1 MREGSGVIRTDSGP
15 AVDKHK
21 GCLLWGARCSP
32 CPLLKQVIFSQTFN
46 TQTSLIWFLSWSQM
60 GIRACKQMN
69 SRAAYLL
76 LAANSKYKGVREKTQ
91 ELLCPGVSN
100 LFCSSLCVPTAFEGT
115 SPSYLSCRKVCPVSL
130 FDLYLQRCHFFFAT
144 DQVCLLINALS
155 LTGHWWWHRDFHLP
169 EMGPRGEQ
177 WEGSPTSCCGYHSC
191 SCTSQSPSWAA
202 HMVRMPISGST
213 PHLHTSPPRP
223 ALLYHPNSMH
233 VPLFQPTVS
242 IHPIREPS
250 QSSPNNHKFSAT
262 QQHPIPVQC
271 NCSSTLP
278 ASCHA
283 LSWLTT
289 LPCLSFSEQ
298 SVLLISWCFKSL
310 FLL

>member
-130 FDLYLQRCHFFFAT
+130 FDLYLQRCHFFFFCYWSSLPFDKCSLSDWPLMMAQRFPLARDGPKRRT
-144 DQVCLLINALS
+144 VRGFPHIMLWLPQLLLHQPKPILGRSHDEDAKLWQHTPSSYIPTQASPALPSKLYACSS
-155 LTGHWWWHRDFHLP
+155 L
-169 EMGPRGEQ
+169 
-177 WEGSPTSCCGYHSC
+177 PTHSLHP
-191 SCTSQSPSWAA
+191 SHSWA
-202 HMVRMPISGST
+202 
-213 PHLHTSPPRP
+213 
-223 ALLYHPNSMH
+223 
-233 VPLFQPTVS
+233 QP
-242 IHPIREPS
+242 
-250 QSSPNNHKFSAT
+250 KFS
-262 QQHPIPVQC
+262 
-271 NCSSTLP
+271 
-278 ASCHA
+278 
-283 LSWLTT
+283 
-289 LPCLSFSEQ
+289 
-298 SVLLISWCFKSL
+298 
-310 FLL
+310 